1 MVKTIIE
8 AGINFIYALEFEIIS
23 QIMVDLMKDRNNT
36 NEQYTR
42 SSIFVVEDDPDIA
55 RLIVQW
61 LNRDG
66 FNVSAFTDP
75 AMALEDFKL
84 NCSTCSLVLSD
95 IRMPG
100 MNGYEFI
107 KKAKEI
113 DKQVRV
119 ILMSAFDIDD
129 KEFHNVL
136 GDIKVDAF
144 LQKPFSL
151 IELKDIVHK
160 NSVAVGL
167 Q

>member
-1 MVKTIIE
+1 MV
-8 AGINFIYALEFEIIS
+8 NL
-23 QIMVDLMKDRNNT
+23 VRDRNNT

-42 SSIFVVEDDPDIA
+42 SSILVVEDDPDIA

-61 LNRDG
+61 LDRDG

-75 AMALEDFKL
+75 SMALEDFKL
-84 NCSTCSLVLSD
+84 NCNTCSLILSD

-113 DKQVRV
+113 DKQTKI

-136 GDIKVDAF
+136 RDINVDAF
-144 LQKPFSL
+144 LQKPFTL
-151 IELKDIVHK
+151 RELRDIVHK
-160 NSVAVGL
+160 NSLAAAMR
-167 Q
+167 

>member
-1 MVKTIIE
+1 MANLIR
-8 AGINFIYALEFEIIS
+8 
-23 QIMVDLMKDRNNT
+23 DRSNT

-42 SSIFVVEDDPDIA
+42 SSILVVEDDPDIA
-55 RLIVQW
+55 RHIMQCLD
-61 LNRDG
+61 RDG

-84 NCSTCSLVLSD
+84 NCKTCSLILSD

-113 DKQVRV
+113 DKQTKV

-136 GDIKVDAF
+136 SDIRVDAF
-144 LQKPFSL
+144 IQKPFTL
-151 IELKDIVHK
+151 RELRDIVSK
-160 NSVAVGL
+160 NGVAAAM